1 MDVSLTIADM
11 LPNALRCEGHSRR
24 WSTGIRY
31 ALEQIELW
39 TFLLLLL
46 TSIVVGI
53 SKSGLL
59 VTLGAINVPLL
70 TLVMSARDA
79 AGLLLTVM
87 LVVDFIAIVLYA
99 RQLDRGILAIMVPGC
114 ILGVQSRHLVDR
126 I

>member
-1 MDVSLTIADM
+1 M
-11 LPNALRCEGHSRR
+11 LPNALRCEGHSKR

-87 LVVDFIAIVLYA
+87 LVVDFIAIALCA

-114 ILGVQSRHLVDR
+114 ILATVFT
-126 I
+126 